1 MAPIKNTYRMFLA
14 LLLVAGAAWG
24 AHGVAGGWNDHDRT
38 VIAGLDVLK
47 AGGERV
53 DIVPRISLASHL
65 PKIHNEG
72 PVSRLHKNPLKRH
85 RGRDGSALFTA
96 TVDVEYFHPL
106 EIGKASTGLRGLLH
120 PVLAAPSLRG
130 PPVV

>member
-24 AHGVAGGWNDHDRT
+24 AHGVAGGWNDHDHT

-47 AGGERV
+47 AGGERT
-53 DIVPRISLASHL
+53 DIVLASHL

-72 PVSRLHKNPLKRH
+72 PVSRFHKNPLKRH
-85 RGRDGSALFTA
+85 RGRDGAPLFTA
-96 TVDVEYFHPL
+96 TVDLEYFHPL

-130 PPVV
+130 PPVA